1 MAELETKASS
11 EPGFHIDQQVD
22 LVEYLYAVLRYK
34 FRIVIVAIL
43 GAGAVFG
50 LSLSVEDRFSA
61 EAVVAVNIN
70 ENPGGVAPKSYRG
83 SDTLSLLEHD
93 FIIDP
98 NTGNELDRMLARVN
112 SYAFGEHFIETYD
125 LLPWLFRSHWDSEA
139 EVWLGDFKP
148 DMREAVKLLKT
159 SRLYFEMD
167 DATGLLKV
175 GMNAQDPAQAADLV
189 NKFVPLFNEYIR
201 ENELN
206 ELNQRRAYLEQRLSE
221 VNNIELHRSI
231 FRLLET
237 QLAVESLLFAR
248 ANYPLEMIQ
257 PATVPLYKSYPS
269 RKKWA
274 VLALFGLVML
284 GVMAVIGLVII
295 RKLRAGLKRYEFA
308 SQSDPSNPPKRQ
320 SGSRDQP
327 QGAVPEQN
335 KDRSNWVDD

>member
-1 MAELETKASS
+1 MPVLETN
-11 EPGFHIDQQVD
+11 EQRQPGLHIDQQVD
-22 LVEYLYAVLRYK
+22 LLEYLSAVLRFKY
-34 FRIVIVAIL
+34 RIMILAIL

-50 LSLSVEDRFSA
+50 LSLSVEDRYSA

-70 ENPGGVAPKSYRG
+70 ETPGGVAPKSYRG

-98 NTGNELDRMLARVN
+98 NTGNELDRMLARMK
-112 SYAFGEHFIETYD
+112 SYAFGEHFINTYD
-125 LLPWLFRSHWDSEA
+125 LLPWLFSSHWDSENK
-139 EVWLGDFKP
+139 VWLSGFKP

-159 SRLYFEMD
+159 GHLFMEMD

-175 GMNAQDPAQAADLV
+175 GVNAHDPELAANLV

-201 ENELN
+201 ENELG

-274 VLALFGLVML
+274 VLALFGLVFL
-284 GVMAVIGLVII
+284 GVMAIISLVII
-295 RKLRAGLKRYEFA
+295 RKLRTGLQSYELA
-308 SQSDPSNPPKRQ
+308 NNSVALNTKKDTSVSPNQADNEQSSPTQ
-320 SGSRDQP
+320 
-327 QGAVPEQN
+327 
-335 KDRSNWVDD
+335 DRSNWVE